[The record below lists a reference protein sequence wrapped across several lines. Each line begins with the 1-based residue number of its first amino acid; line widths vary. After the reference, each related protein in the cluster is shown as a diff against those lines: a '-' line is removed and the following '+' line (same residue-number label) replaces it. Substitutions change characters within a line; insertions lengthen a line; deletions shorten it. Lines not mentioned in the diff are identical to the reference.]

1 MSVTYNPDDLL
12 YTDED
17 DVSREIGRVF
27 DICNGCRVCFNL
39 CPSFTDLFNSIDARD
54 GRVGEL
60 RSDEKD
66 RVIEECYQ
74 CKLCALRCP
83 YVPPHEWLLDFPKLM
98 LRAAIQK
105 RTSSPPPLKVRLA
118 DSIMSRTDVSGRV
131 ATAFSDLINPVVGA
145 RGGILRKVMQGASG
159 IASQRLLPPYAKRR
173 FSTWFRRDHVIS
185 QSIAKS
191 MAEGSTGREGI
202 REEQILPIGQVG
214 AEGSL
219 GREGVKD
226 ENVVRGSTG
235 GESTGEG
242 NAEEENVIR
251 EGVRERDVSGLA
263 GSVALFPTCF
273 VEYMDPEIGKDL
285 VGVFEYAGISCT
297 LPAGTQCCGAPWL
310 HSGHIDQFRKAATK
324 NIEALRDS
332 AMNGTTIVVPQA
344 TCAYVM
350 RKDYPALL
358 DSPDAKIVADSIR
371 DPMEYLLGL
380 RKNAK
385 STFVGI
391 FPRLSGDGAEVIY
404 HVSCHTQAQGIGLK
418 ARDLLAAIGFNVK
431 LVNKCAGIDGT
442 WGYKSH
448 NYALAKKVAQPMK
461 MAIEDAAS
469 KEVCG
474 DCHLANYAILEETG
488 LRPMHPIQIVART
501 YGIRPN

>member
-1 MSVTYNPDDLL
+1 MSVTYNPDDPL
-12 YTDED
+12 YTDVD

-27 DICNGCRVCFNL
+27 DICHGCRVCFNL

-60 RSDEKD
+60 TSEERD
-66 RVIEECYQ
+66 RVVEECYQ

-105 RTSSPPPLKVRLA
+105 RVSSPPPLKVRLA
-118 DSIMSRTDVSGRV
+118 DSIMSRTDISGRV
-131 ATAFSDLINPVVGA
+131 ATAFSDLINPVVEA
-145 RGGILRKVMQGASG
+145 RGGLLRKVMQGASG

-173 FSTWFRRDHVIS
+173 FSTWFRRDHVMS
-185 QSIAKS
+185 QSVAKS
-191 MAEGSTGREGI
+191 AGE
-202 REEQILPIGQVG
+202 
-214 AEGSL
+214 
-219 GREGVKD
+219 
-226 ENVVRGSTG
+226 ENVR
-235 GESTGEG
+235 GESTGGGSAREESVVGESTGGGSAREESVVGESTGGG
-242 NAEEENVIR
+242 NVREENV
-251 EGVRERDVSGLA
+251 SSLA

-285 VGVFEYAGISCT
+285 VGVFEHAGISCT

-324 NIEALRDS
+324 NIGALRDS

-385 STFVGI
+385 SAFEGI
-391 FPRLSGDGAEVIY
+391 FPRLSGDGGEIIY

-418 ARDLLAAIGFNVK
+418 ARDLLTAIGFNVK

-461 MAIEDAAS
+461 MAIEDAES
-469 KEVCG
+469 REVCG

-488 LRPMHPIQIVART
+488 LRSMHPIQIVARA
-501 YGIRPN
+501 YDIRPNSI